1 MHLHIM
7 KSTDFL
13 EKIGHSKNQFH
24 VRCPST
30 CVLTPVTFCLK
41 AEIMTFSLGMRLQQW
56 VEEGKGQ
63 YQKFPD
69 GGNSALKL
77 FAPFNFWIGFQNYCS
92 SNVQQSFD
100 RYREIE
106 VKIKTFKGY
115 SAGEEKD
122 LLGRVESGGAGP
134 GHVLRMSRPGWQP
147 VLEVRLL

>member
-1 MHLHIM
+1 MLKAWCRVWPELFRTSSNSERPHLVFFYSSYTSMHLHKM

-13 EKIGHSKNQFH
+13 EKIGHTKNQFH

-106 VKIKTFKGY
+106 VNFFLLQKIEFG
-115 SAGEEKD
+115 
-122 LLGRVESGGAGP
+122 SG
-134 GHVLRMSRPGWQP
+134 
-147 VLEVRLL
+147 